1 MKYPAVVLFVILVI
15 FFAIPVPSR
24 HLYPIDFCSKQICD
38 RNGELLREV
47 LSHDFKTSVW
57 VPIGSISESMIK
69 ATVLREDKR
78 FLFHHGVDLFAL
90 IRAAWLNTTR
100 GRIISGGSTITM
112 QVAKMCLNLKNRRG
126 ILSKIL
132 EIVYALKIELHLS
145 KPRIMEIYLNRAPY
159 GNQTY
164 GVEAA
169 VRFYFGKSANHL
181 SFGEACMLA
190 VIPRAPTL
198 LNPYVNST
206 SVDIARRRLLHNLME
221 QGFIDAQ
228 THSIASRE
236 KINLVDQKIN
246 FEAPHFV
253 DYILT
258 RISDMRMESVTKIVT
273 TIDLR
278 LQNELERMLSTTLHS
293 LRDYN
298 VNQGAIMV
306 ASVKT
311 GDILAMVGS
320 QDYFDAKE
328 GQVNGC
334 ISPRQP
340 GSSVKPFLYAL
351 ALTSGMSLIDFLPD
365 TIIEFRLQDGTNFV
379 PRNYGQKY
387 HGPTRLREALASSF
401 NVPAVYLAEML
412 GIERFHALLRQ
423 LRFHSLDKDTQHY
436 GLSLSLGAGEVTLSE
451 LVNAY
456 CALARGGGIGE
467 LTFFRRAYDRNDKAV
482 APCQDSSE
490 RVFSPEVAYLI
501 TDILSDNASRFK
513 AFGADNPLHLPF
525 ACAVK
530 TGTSKDYRDNWCVGY
545 TTEYVVGVWVGNFSG
560 APMKGVSG
568 ITGAGPLFRDIMME
582 LHRNETPTAFSCP
595 ATIVKKR
602 ICLHTGML
610 AQSACSNQIEEFFI
624 PGFHPTDTC
633 RGQERG
639 QVTSVRVKRG
649 ENQLSAE
656 ELTIMNPGNGDIYKL
671 DPQVSAQSQGIK
683 FIVNAGDSIETVR
696 FLVDGSTISIKKQPF
711 EFVWQ
716 PRRGRHTL
724 EAVAE
729 PDRFDARHS
738 ISFAVY

>member
-1 MKYPAVVLFVILVI
+1 MKYLAVVLFVILII
-15 FFAIPVPSR
+15 FLIIPVPSH
-24 HLYPIDFCSKQICD
+24 HLYPTDFCSRQICD

-47 LSHDFKTSVW
+47 LSHDYKTSVW
-57 VPIGSISESMIK
+57 VPIGSISASMIK
-69 ATVLREDKR
+69 ATILREDKR
-78 FLFHHGVDLFAL
+78 FLFHHGVDPFAL
-90 IRAAWLNTTR
+90 IRAVWLNTAR

-112 QVAKMCLNLKNRRG
+112 QVAKMCLNLKNRRSV
-126 ILSKIL
+126 LNKIL
-132 EIVYALKIELHLS
+132 EIAYALKIELYLS
-145 KPRIMEIYLNRAPY
+145 KSRIMEVYLNRAPY

-169 VRFYFGKSANHL
+169 ARFYFGKSANHL
-181 SFGEACMLA
+181 SLGESCMLA

-198 LNPYVNST
+198 FNPYVRSG
-206 SVDIARRRLLHNLME
+206 SVDTARRRLLCKLME

-228 THSIASRE
+228 IHNIASRE
-236 KINLVDQKIN
+236 KMNLVDQKIN
-246 FEAPHFV
+246 FESAHFV
-253 DYILT
+253 DYVLARLST
-258 RISDMRMESVTKIVT
+258 VHLANATKIIT
-273 TIDLR
+273 TVDLR
-278 LQNELERMLSTTLHS
+278 LQNELERMLSTTLRS
-293 LRDYN
+293 LRGYN

-306 ASVKT
+306 VSVQS

-320 QDYFDAKE
+320 QDYFDVKE

-340 GSSVKPFLYAL
+340 GSSIKPFLYAL

-365 TIIEFRLQDGTNFV
+365 TIIEFRLQDGTNFA

-412 GIERFHALLRQ
+412 GIRRFHALLKQ
-423 LRFHSLDKDTQHY
+423 LRFHSLDKDAQHY

-456 CALARGGGIGE
+456 RALARGGGIGE
-467 LTFFRRAYDRNDKAV
+467 LTFFRKAYDRNDEAI
-482 APCQDSSE
+482 APCKSSSE
-490 RVFSPEVAYLI
+490 QVFSPEVAYLI
-501 TDILSDNASRFK
+501 SDVLSDNASRFK

-530 TGTSKDYRDNWCVGY
+530 TGTSKDYRDNWCIGY

-582 LHRNETPTAFSCP
+582 LHRDKTPTAFSCP
-595 ATIVKKR
+595 ATVVKKR
-602 ICLHTGML
+602 ICLNTGML
-610 AQSACSNQIEEFFI
+610 AQSTCPNQIEEAFI

-639 QVTSVRVKRG
+639 QATGVRRR
-649 ENQLSAE
+649 ERQLAAE
-656 ELTIMNPGNGDIYKL
+656 GLAILNPGNGDIFKL
-671 DPQVSAQSQGIK
+671 DPQVSAESQGIK

-696 FLVDGSTISIKKQPF
+696 ILLDGSTIGIREHPF
-711 EFVWQ
+711 EFIWQ

-729 PDRFDARHS
+729 PNHFDAKHR